1 MRIAIFSDIHGN
13 CLALETVL
21 ADIKQANIDKLVCLG
36 DAIQGGPQ
44 PAETIA
50 LLRDLACPTVMGN
63 SDDWLLT
70 GKTIESMTPLQTQIR
85 DWTLSKLSE
94 TDREFIAQFSPIIEM
109 EVSKNKRL
117 LCFHGSPRSYDDN
130 ILPTTSDPE
139 LQELL
144 GDDLSFVYTG
154 GHVHSQVLRRIGD
167 TFYFRPGSVGRVY
180 DRNRIHDKKRM
191 KLGFQLD
198 PWAEYSILSVTE
210 NQFSVE
216 FRQVPVNIEK
226 ISNIW
231 AKTGRPDVE
240 NESNLYQ
247 RKRLV

>member
-1 MRIAIFSDIHGN
+1 MKIAVFSDIHGN
-13 CLALETVL
+13 CLAFETVL
-21 ADIKQANIDKLVCLG
+21 ADIKNVGADKLVCLG

-44 PAETIA
+44 PAETVA

-70 GKTIESMTPLQTQIR
+70 GKTTESMTPLQNQIR

-94 TDREFIAQFSPIIEM
+94 TDREFISKFPPIIEM
-109 EVSKNKRL
+109 EVSKDKHL
-117 LCFHGSPRSYDDN
+117 LCFHGSPKSYDDH
-130 ILPTTSDPE
+130 ILPLTSDPE

-144 GDDLSFVYTG
+144 GDDLSFIYTG

-180 DRNRIHDKKRM
+180 DRNRIHDKNRM

-198 PWAEYSILSVTE
+198 PWAEYAILTAAE
-210 NQFSVE
+210 NQFNIE
-216 FRQVPVNIEK
+216 FRQVSIDIK
-226 ISNIW
+226 KLSNIW
-231 AKTGRPDVE
+231 SATKRPDAE
-240 NESNLYQ
+240 QEIGLYQ
-247 RKRLV
+247 RENIT

>member
-1 MRIAIFSDIHGN
+1 MRIAVFSDIHGN

-21 ADIKQANIDKLVCLG
+21 ADIKQANIDKFICLG

-44 PAETIA
+44 PAETVA
-50 LLRDLACPTVMGN
+50 LLRDLACPIVMGN
-63 SDDWLLT
+63 SDYWLLT
-70 GKTIESMTPLQTQIR
+70 GKTIESMTPLQNQIR

-94 TDREFIAQFSPIIEM
+94 NDREFIARFPSTIEM
-109 EVSKNKRL
+109 EVGENKRL

-130 ILPTTSDPE
+130 ILPITSDPE

-144 GDDLSFVYTG
+144 GNDLSFIYAG

-180 DRNRIHDKKRM
+180 DRNRIYDTNRM

-198 PWAEYSILSVTE
+198 PWAEYAILSETDD
-210 NQFSVE
+210 QFSVE
-216 FRQVPVNIEK
+216 FRQVPVNIK
-226 ISNIW
+226 KLSNIW
-231 AKTGRPDVE
+231 KETKRPDAE
-240 NESNLYQ
+240 KEIGLYQ
-247 RKRLV
+247 REKLT

>member
-1 MRIAIFSDIHGN
+1 MRIAVFSDIHGN

-44 PAETIA
+44 PAETVA
-50 LLRDLACPTVMGN
+50 LLRDLVCPTVMGN

-70 GKTIESMTPLQTQIR
+70 GKTIESMTPLQDQMR
-85 DWTLSKLSE
+85 DWTLSKLSKN
-94 TDREFIAQFSPIIEM
+94 DREFIAQFPSTIEM

-117 LCFHGSPRSYDDN
+117 LCFHVSPRSYDDN
-130 ILPTTSDPE
+130 ILPITSDPE

-144 GDDLSFVYTG
+144 GDDLSFIYSG

-180 DRNRIHDKKRM
+180 DRNRIHDKNRM
-191 KLGFQLD
+191 KLGFRLD
-198 PWAEYSILSVTE
+198 PWAEYAILSVTKS
-210 NQFSVE
+210 QLIVE

-226 ISNIW
+226 LSNIW
-231 AKTGRPDVE
+231 AKTGRPDAE
-240 NESNLYQ
+240 KEISLYQ
-247 RKRLV
+247 RESLN

>member
-1 MRIAIFSDIHGN
+1 MRIAVFSDIHGN

-44 PAETIA
+44 PAETLA
-50 LLRDLACPTVMGN
+50 LLRDIACPIVMGN

-70 GKTIESMTPLQTQIR
+70 GKTIESMTSLQNQMR
-85 DWTLSKLSE
+85 DWTFSKLSE
-94 TDREFIAQFSPIIEM
+94 TDREFIAQFSPTIEM

-117 LCFHGSPRSYDDN
+117 LCFHGSPRSYNDN
-130 ILPTTSDPE
+130 ILPITSDPE

-144 GDDLSFVYTG
+144 GSDLSFIYTG

-180 DRNRIHDKKRM
+180 DRNRIHDANRM

-198 PWAEYSILSVTE
+198 PRAEYAILSVTE
-210 NQFSVE
+210 SQLIVE
-216 FRQVPVNIEK
+216 FRQVPVDIEK
-226 ISNIW
+226 LGSIW
-231 AKTGRPDVE
+231 AKTGRPDAE
-240 NESNLYQ
+240 KEISLYQ
-247 RKRLV
+247 RENPT

>member
-94 TDREFIAQFSPIIEM
+94 TDREFIAQFSPTIEM
-109 EVSKNKRL
+109 EASKNKRL

-144 GDDLSFVYTG
+144 GDDLSFTYTG

-180 DRNRIHDKKRM
+180 DRNRIHDINRI

-198 PWAEYSILSVTE
+198 PWAEYAILSGTE
-210 NQFSVE
+210 DQFSIE
-216 FRQVPVNIEK
+216 FRQVPVDIKKLSSVWKETK
-226 ISNIW
+226 
-231 AKTGRPDVE
+231 RPDADKE
-240 NESNLYQ
+240 IGLYHE
-247 RKRLV
+247 RN